1 MSGIQSK
8 ITRYAKKEN
17 RIKQEENG
25 IETFLELMTDVRIRR
40 KGRWSSHDECIQHAK
55 KNLCKGITNLKKW
68 ELYNA
73 LGKNTM
79 NEICKLVDVTI
90 ETSHM
95 KHRGKKIIKK
105 RKEKQS
111 V

>member
-17 RIKQEENG
+17 RIKQGGNA
-25 IETFLELMTDVRIRR
+25 IETFLELMTDVRISR
-40 KGRWSSHDECIQHAK
+40 KGHWNSHDECIQHA

-95 KHRGKKIIKK
+95 RHREKKIIKK